1 MNTAGVD
8 EVGRGSLAGPVVSA
22 AVILKKGIKLGLLK
36 DSKRINFKNRL
47 KIANHIKKNSYHSI
61 GIASVKEIQKFNILK
76 ATLLSMKRAINKL
89 KIKPQKILIDGNF
102 APKGLKNCKTVIKGD
117 EKIKCIS
124 AASIIAKVYRD
135 LIMIKLSKKFKK
147 YCWDKNFGY
156 GTKQHLINLRKF
168 GVSTHH
174 RKNFKPVYYILLK

>member
-1 MNTAGVD
+1 M
-8 EVGRGSLAGPVVSA
+8 
-22 AVILKKGIKLGLLK
+22 
-36 DSKRINFKNRL
+36 
-47 KIANHIKKNSYHSI
+47 
-61 GIASVKEIQKFNILK
+61 
-76 ATLLSMKRAINKL
+76 
-89 KIKPQKILIDGNF
+89 
-102 APKGLKNCKTVIKGD
+102 KNCKTVIKGD
-117 EKIKCIS
+117 EKVKCIS